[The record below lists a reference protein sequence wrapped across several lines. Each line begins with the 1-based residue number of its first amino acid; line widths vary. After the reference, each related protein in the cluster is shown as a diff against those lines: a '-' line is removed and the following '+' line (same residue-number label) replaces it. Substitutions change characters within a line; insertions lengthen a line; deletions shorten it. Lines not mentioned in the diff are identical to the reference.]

1 MPPELEVQSLN
12 HWTAREVPKF
22 LFLIIALFSCVYVCD
37 IKTLSVA
44 RRRVS
49 LEITYM
55 ESYCT
60 RLKTLVF
67 SLLDTKIQA
76 NSETSLKQKSF
87 LFNEVI
93 CT

>member
-49 LEITYM
+49 LEITYNGKLLYQT
-55 ESYCT
+55 EN
-60 RLKTLVF
+60 F
-67 SLLDTKIQA
+67 S
-76 NSETSLKQKSF
+76 F
-87 LFNEVI
+87 
-93 CT
+93 